1 MNGEETKAVEPNVR
15 LRSMAEFRYQLR
27 KFLNFSE
34 TASERVGVG
43 VQQYQLM
50 QVIAAM
56 PEGQEASISYLAER
70 MVLRHNSTV
79 ELVDRAERAGLV
91 KREADAKDMRRSLV
105 TMTAEGDAILQ
116 RLIAEHL
123 RELPVRVED
132 LIEALQALR
141 GALGP
146 AGATELDAAVPG
158 NDAGA

>member
-146 AGATELDAAVPG
+146 AGGTELDAAVPG